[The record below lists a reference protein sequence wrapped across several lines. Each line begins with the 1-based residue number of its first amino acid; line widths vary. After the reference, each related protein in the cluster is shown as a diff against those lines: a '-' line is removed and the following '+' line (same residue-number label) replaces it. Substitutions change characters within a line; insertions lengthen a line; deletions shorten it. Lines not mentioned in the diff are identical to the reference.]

1 MTLELSENI
10 QNKIRLEI
18 SKFKATLK
26 PNEIIDSLKDFDP
39 KIHKLISSTPNKF
52 YNFNQR
58 QDLKSL
64 GVLEVIEG
72 KVTFGDNDNIN
83 NLGNLKYVDGTIRII
98 GNKLSSLSNL
108 KGISYNLEFAA
119 GSSVTDLGN
128 LEAVGMNAYFR
139 YTNINDLKNLK
150 YIGKDVSFDWHDT
163 NFNLGDLQQIGREI
177 ITNNYD
183 VEEKIYQHL
192 YKKNYSSFIR
202 RNCLIYNDKSLIDDT
217 YTDKETAKIIEG
229 TKLEKRMIIEKK
241 YGFSEPKG
249 MKPFMFYIGIG
260 EKKIK
265 FFSNGT
271 ITR

>member
-1 MTLELSENI
+1 MELSENI

-39 KIHKLISSTPNKF
+39 NIHKLISSTPNKV

-229 TKLEKRMIIEKK
+229 TQIEKRMIIEKK